1 MDIIASH
8 QHGLFEILEAEAD
21 GLAGRPRDSAQ
32 RAVVYHHLADM
43 LAMNHAFAL
52 LAARAALGIEPAV
65 EAMRRAARRSWWRMS
80 GIERAAQ
87 VERVERFAG
96 TLRALDARRCAGAL
110 LAYRLVATPG
120 LSGEAQRRLEPEMVA
135 AFGAC
140 RAARGAVVR
149 EERRAL
155 FVAHQDWAEALVG
168 AELDAAIDA
177 LDWRCGARP
186 LRRAVGLVRIALA
199 AYERA
204 ETRGLA
210 QVEREVRSDKSLPAS
225 FSTNPAQAFYAI
237 QRHLAER
244 RRKSAAEGG
253 DALPA
258 DEAVR
263 FAA

>member
-8 QHGLFEILEAEAD
+8 QHGLFEILETEAQ

-43 LAMNHAFAL
+43 LAMSHAYAL
-52 LAARAALGIEPAV
+52 LSAKAALGIEPAV
-65 EAMRRAARRSWWRMS
+65 EAMRRVVRRSWWRLN
-80 GIERAAQ
+80 GAERAAQ
-87 VERVERFAG
+87 AERVETFAA

-120 LSGEAQRRLEPEMVA
+120 LAGEAQRRLEPEMVA

-140 RAARGAVVR
+140 RSARGAARRVD
-149 EERRAL
+149 RRAL
-155 FVAHQDWAEALVG
+155 FVAHEQWAEALVG
-168 AELDAAIDA
+168 AELDAAIVA
-177 LDWRCGARP
+177 LDWRCRARE
-186 LRRAVGLVRIALA
+186 LRRAVSLVRIGLA

-204 ETRGLA
+204 EARGLA
-210 QVEREVRSDKSLPAS
+210 RVEQAIRGDKTLPGTFAS
-225 FSTNPAQAFYAI
+225 NPAQSFYAI

-253 DALPA
+253 EALPA

>member
-8 QHGLFEILEAEAD
+8 QHGLFEILEAEAH
-21 GLAGRPRDSAQ
+21 GLAGRPSDSAQ

-43 LAMNHAFAL
+43 LAMGHAYAL
-52 LAARAALGIEPAV
+52 MAAQGVLGIEQAV
-65 EAMRRAARRSWWRMS
+65 EAMRRSVRRSWWRLS
-80 GIERAAQ
+80 GSERAAQ
-87 VERVERFAG
+87 AERVEIFAA
-96 TLRALDARRCAGAL
+96 TLRAVDTRRCAGAL

-120 LSGEAQRRLEPEMVA
+120 LAGEAQRRLEPEMVA

-140 RAARGAVVR
+140 RSARGRAGR
-149 EERRAL
+149 EDRRAL
-155 FVAHQDWAEALVG
+155 FVAHQQWSEELFG
-168 AELDAAIDA
+168 AELDAAVVA
-177 LDWRCGARP
+177 LDWRCGAAA
-186 LRRAVGLVRIALA
+186 LRRAIGSVRITLA

-204 ETRGLA
+204 EGRGLA
-210 QVEREVRSDKSLPAS
+210 RVEQAIRGDKALPATFAS
-225 FSTNPAQAFYAI
+225 NPAQAFYAI

-253 DALPA
+253 EAFPA